1 MGAIW
6 LWSLG
11 LFFSIMPHAKGR
23 EARGQTRVLLK
34 SLSDTSQPWSA
45 EASHMTRVRLFQT
58 CSFVITLYLLWLSWV
73 FTAACGLSLFVGN
86 AGYSS
91 FAATGLSSWWLLLVQ
106 SWGPRCMGPVAVVCS
121 FSCSKACG
129 ILDPGPG
136 IETVFFALAGRFLT
150 SGRPGRSSDSLL

>member
-1 MGAIW
+1 MQFGSD
-6 LWSLG
+6 LWVS
-11 LFFSIMPHAKGR
+11 FSPSHMAKAEKQEGKH
-23 EARGQTRVLLK
+23 EYFS
-34 SLSDTSQPWSA
+34 SLSMTLP
-45 EASHMTRVRLFQT
+45 SHDRPKQVIWPESDCFRP
-58 CSFVITLYLLWLSWV
+58 CSFVITLYLLWLCWI